1 MTSFISVRFG
11 CRSDAGCK
19 YWLRVR
25 LVNGDMEEIDK
36 REINEEKEA
45 CGDWFHVSIS
55 LLLCPLWSPLNDTC
69 ILSKL
74 PSHGAVVVLYIY

>member
-1 MTSFISVRFG
+1 MTSFIYFRFG
-11 CRSDAGCK
+11 CRADAGCK

-55 LLLCPLWSPLNDTC
+55 LLLRPLLKSF
-69 ILSKL
+69 K
-74 PSHGAVVVLYIY
+74 